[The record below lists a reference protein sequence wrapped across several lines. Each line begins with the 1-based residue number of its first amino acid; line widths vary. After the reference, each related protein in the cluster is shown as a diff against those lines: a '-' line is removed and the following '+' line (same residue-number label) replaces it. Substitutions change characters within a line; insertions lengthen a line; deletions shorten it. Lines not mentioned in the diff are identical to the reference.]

1 MKDMT
6 KTPRKF
12 FIDTD
17 AGTDDA
23 VALIMAMRCPQI
35 DIVGIS
41 TSGGNV
47 PLDCVVQNVLYIREL
62 CGHTA
67 PVYVGA
73 AKPIMR
79 TLDTADFIHG
89 KDGLGDIGLD
99 LSGRSPEEGGAQLQ
113 LALSLKKHAGDIEI
127 VCLGPLTNLALIE
140 QKEPGILSLA
150 KRIYIMGGLVTLPG
164 NITSMSEYNI
174 WADPEAAQ
182 IVLQSDAR
190 FTMIG
195 WDTTCASSAFSV
207 EEIEAFRDIDTGFA
221 HLVADIQRVRIKW
234 MHEHKEESAVNLA
247 DPLAMAVAMDKS
259 LIERKEY
266 FTMSVR
272 GGAHEDPYRGFIDA
286 TPTSDDRGVEFI
298 HIVDRERY
306 INLLKS
312 SMTEEG
318 VVI

>member
-1 MKDMT
+1 MKQMSKDL
-6 KTPRKF
+6 RKF

-23 VALIMAMRCPQI
+23 IALIMAMRHPQI
-35 DIVGIS
+35 DIVGVS

-62 CGHTA
+62 CDHDA

-79 TLDTADFIHG
+79 ILDTADFIHG

-99 LSGRSPEEGGAQLQ
+99 LTGRIPEEGDAQDHLIT
-113 LALSLKKHAGDIEI
+113 SLKEHAHELEI
-127 VCLGPLTNLALIE
+127 ICLGPLTNLALIE
-140 QKEPGILSLA
+140 QREAGILSLA

-164 NITSMSEYNI
+164 NVTPMSEYNI

-182 IVLQSDAR
+182 IVLKTDAQ

-195 WDTTCASSAFSV
+195 WDSTLASSAFSIEEV
-207 EEIEAFRDIDTGFA
+207 EEFRDIGTDLATFA
-221 HLVADIQRVRIKW
+221 ADIQKVRIKW
-234 MHEHKEESAVNLA
+234 MHDNEEEVAVNLA
-247 DPLAMAVAMDKS
+247 DPLAMAVALDPS

-266 FTMSVR
+266 FIMSVR

-286 TPTSDDRGVEFI
+286 ELTSDTKAVQFI
-298 HIVDRERY
+298 HSVDRDRY
-306 INLLKS
+306 AKLLKS
-312 SMTEEG
+312 SLTNEG
-318 VVI
+318 IVT